1 MEPAKSDI
9 RDDTIVHIRN
19 EDNRGSRSSGTSLS
33 SNVSVVPS
41 PPLLPPSPTTSITKS
56 ASSPPTKRS
65 SSTPPKKVVSK
76 SASLKRRW
84 SMSATPTNNHQPLNK
99 LSFKTVDQIIRDIY
113 TDAETTQSTALDIL
127 AVYLKGQKILYTE
140 AKTVCEQRLY
150 TLMLPA
156 ILVTAVC
163 TVLSIQLK
171 DFEYGGFVVA
181 SLNGFNSFL
190 LALISFLKL
199 DAKAEAHK
207 TSAYK
212 YDKLQAFC
220 EFRSGSI
227 LFLHESEKSVA
238 DTIQE
243 IDTKVKE
250 IKETNQFLLP
260 ETIRYSYPKLYSTNI
275 FSHVKRIQIQEM
287 IHTNKLKTVI
297 NELISLHQSQPPV
310 STSVLLEKEA
320 EQNKV
325 LDEIIN
331 MRNRYLQID
340 SDFNDEIAEQ
350 IARSRR
356 RWSCLNW
363 TKT

>member
-1 MEPAKSDI
+1 M
-9 RDDTIVHIRN
+9 
-19 EDNRGSRSSGTSLS
+19 
-33 SNVSVVPS
+33 
-41 PPLLPPSPTTSITKS
+41 
-56 ASSPPTKRS
+56 
-65 SSTPPKKVVSK
+65 
-76 SASLKRRW
+76 KRRW
-84 SMSATPTNNHQPLNK
+84 SMSNAIVGGTAHLKLQK
-99 LSFKTVDQIIRDIY
+99 LSFKTVDQIIRDVY
-113 TDAETTQSTALDIL
+113 TDLETTQSTALDIL

-156 ILVTAVC
+156 ILVSAVC
-163 TVLSIQLK
+163 TVLAIQLK
-171 DFEYGGFVVA
+171 GFEYGGFVVA

-227 LFLHESEKSVA
+227 LFLHEAGDSVA
-238 DTIQE
+238 STIQE

-287 IHTNKLKTVI
+287 ILTNRLKSVI
-297 NELISLHQSQPPV
+297 NELITLHEVVPP
-310 STSVLLEKEA
+310 TPASVILAKEA
-320 EQNKV
+320 EQNQV
-325 LDEIIN
+325 LDDIMN

-340 SDFNDEIAEQ
+340 ADFNDEIAEQ
-350 IARSRR
+350 SARSNK
-356 RWSCLNW
+356 RWSCLGW